1 MEPGGSVPRYRS
13 RFVRLFLLE
22 VIMRTVNIDLSQDI
36 AESRE
41 KIYVGYTGEHN
52 ATELVVKIPQEM
64 ASESD
69 YLVAVFLTGD
79 KIVRSKKITAEKD
92 SGLPYLE
99 GNEVH
104 IRLSQK
110 LTGNPTLG
118 IQIEGYA
125 KDENGISVLVGKSAY
140 ISNLTLR
147 LSPKGSSDDT
157 VMPDYEEIVDMIRK
171 ALENAKGGIEK
182 YENFELLPDEAEDG
196 DLAYVKNASG
206 TVITEPFEF
215 GRKYARFIPKRE
227 IDRNCLKSLPS
238 DENDDEPITAL
249 MSAEFSTTSDEK
261 DNLCYCSLIYYA
273 PIGSILV
280 FSEFAC
286 KDHLYDYGISEC
298 ILIYISGEGDMAPLL
313 DSEKPVNVA
322 PGWYKLLE
330 KSGEW
335 YIESGYPERDWS
347 YSAEPIDF
355 ASISDFDT
363 LRNCLVKYDEPDEYE
378 NDPAMASMFA
388 GCFDIYSEPLN
399 DKGLYLYKAGAW
411 ERIADLKSVSV
422 SSRADLCF
430 AAEPGQTAVVEEN
443 TILFD
448 DDTTQIYVNMQF
460 KDLYINPKPPEFMWL
475 TDCRIK
481 AILEYIDSSTGTAV
495 SSSESDNGFELISDK
510 SRKYVFIGL
519 NTNPFDSSKQYY
531 LYTEKAGDLTLPT
544 GTFSENTVTVIK
556 NTPKG
561 WSRVKENGGIYT
573 AELIQSYENLPSVR
587 LSEYTDKDY
596 YFKVTEYECAL
607 TSQSFIGR
615 NKFYSSD
622 NAKGLWYFSGGR
634 WIKVG
639 DADA

>member
-1 MEPGGSVPRYRS
+1 MEPGGSVPCYCS

-36 AESRE
+36 TESRE

-52 ATELVVKIPQEM
+52 ATELVVKIPPEM
-64 ASESD
+64 AAESD

-79 KIVRSKKITAEKD
+79 KIVRSKKITAEKY

-110 LTGNPTLG
+110 LTGSTTLG

-140 ISNLTLR
+140 ISNLTFR

-157 VMPDYEEIVDMIRK
+157 VMPDYEEIVGMIRK
-171 ALENAKGGIEK
+171 VSENAKGGIEK

-206 TVITEPFEF
+206 TVIAEPFEF
-215 GRKYARFIPKRE
+215 GKKYARFIPKRE

-238 DENDDEPITAL
+238 DEDDDEPITAL
-249 MSAEFSTTSDEK
+249 MSAEFRTTSDEK
-261 DNLCYCSLIYYA
+261 DNVCYCSLIYYE

-313 DSEKPVNVA
+313 DSENPVNVA

-347 YSAEPIDF
+347 YSVESIDF
-355 ASISDFDT
+355 ESISDFDT
-363 LRNCLVKYDEPDEYE
+363 LKNCLVKYDEPDEYE
-378 NDPAMASMFA
+378 SDPAMARIFA
-388 GCFDIYSEPLN
+388 ECFDIYSEPLR
-399 DKGLYLYKAGAW
+399 DKGLYMYKDGAW
-411 ERIADLKSVSV
+411 GPASRFKLISVP
-422 SSRADLCF
+422 SRMDLCF
-430 AAEPGQTAVVEEN
+430 AAGDGQTAVVEDN
-443 TILFD
+443 TVIFND
-448 DDTTQIYVNMQF
+448 NDCYIYAGMQF
-460 KDLYINPKPPEFMWL
+460 KNLYFNPKPPESMWL
-475 TDCRIK
+475 SDCRIK
-481 AILEYIDSSTGTAV
+481 AVLEYINSSTGTAV
-495 SSSESDNGFELISDK
+495 SSSESDKGFELISDK
-510 SRKYVFIGL
+510 NRKYVFIGL

-544 GTFSENTVTVIK
+544 GTFNETAVTVIK
-556 NTPKG
+556 NAPKG

-573 AELIQSYENLPSVR
+573 AEQIQSYEDLPSVR

>member
-36 AESRE
+36 TESRE

-79 KIVRSKKITAEKD
+79 KIVHSKKITAEKD

-110 LTGNPTLG
+110 LTCNPTLG

-140 ISNLTLR
+140 ISNLTFR
-147 LSPKGSSDDT
+147 LSPKGSSDDGVT
-157 VMPDYEEIVDMIRK
+157 PDYEEIIGMIRK
-171 ALENAKGGIEK
+171 ASENVKGGMEK
-182 YENFELLPDEAEDG
+182 YETFELLPDEADEG

-206 TVITEPFEF
+206 TVITEPFAF

-249 MSAEFSTTSDEK
+249 MSAEFRTTSDEK

-280 FSEFAC
+280 FSEFTC

-298 ILIYISGEGDMAPLL
+298 ILIYISGEGDMAPLI

-335 YIESGYPERDWS
+335 YIESGYPKRDWS
-347 YSAEPIDF
+347 YSAEPINF

-363 LRNCLVKYDEPDEYE
+363 LKNCLVKYDEPDEYE

-388 GCFDIYSEPLN
+388 GCFDIYSEPLH
-399 DKGLYLYKAGAW
+399 DKGLYLYKVGAW

-481 AILEYIDSSTGTAV
+481 AILEYIDSSTGTTV

-544 GTFSENTVTVIK
+544 GTFSENTATVIK
-556 NTPKG
+556 NTTKG

-573 AELIQSYENLPSVR
+573 AELIQSYEDLPSVR

>member
-1 MEPGGSVPRYRS
+1 
-13 RFVRLFLLE
+13 
-22 VIMRTVNIDLSQDI
+22 MRTVNIDLSRDI
-36 AESRE
+36 TESRE

-64 ASESD
+64 AAESD

-79 KIVRSKKITAEKD
+79 KIIRSRKITAQRD
-92 SGLPYLE
+92 SGLPYLD

-104 IRLSQK
+104 ISLSQK

-140 ISNLTLR
+140 ISNLTFR

-171 ALENAKGGIEK
+171 ASENAKGGMEK
-182 YENFELLPDEAEDG
+182 YETFELLPDEADEG

-215 GRKYARFIPKRE
+215 DKKYARFIPKRE

-238 DENDDEPITAL
+238 DENDDEPIAAL
-249 MSAEFSTTSDEK
+249 MSAEFRTTSDEK
-261 DNLCYCSLIYYA
+261 DNVCYCSLIYYE
-273 PIGSILV
+273 PIGSIYA

-298 ILIYISGEGDMAPLL
+298 ILIYVSGEGDMAPLL

-355 ASISDFDT
+355 ESVSDFDT
-363 LRNCLVKYDEPDEYE
+363 LKNCLMKYDEPDEYE
-378 NDPAMASMFA
+378 GDPAIASMFA
-388 GCFDIYSEPLN
+388 GCFDIYSEPLH

-411 ERIADLKSVSV
+411 ERIAALKSVSV

-519 NTNPFDSSKQYY
+519 NTNPFDSSKRYY

-544 GTFSENTVTVIK
+544 GTFNENTVTVIK

-639 DADA
+639 DANA

>member
-1 MEPGGSVPRYRS
+1 
-13 RFVRLFLLE
+13 
-22 VIMRTVNIDLSQDI
+22 MRTVNIDLSQDI
-36 AESRE
+36 TESRE

-79 KIVRSKKITAEKD
+79 KIVHSKKITAEKD

-110 LTGNPTLG
+110 LTCNPTLG

-140 ISNLTLR
+140 ISNLTFR
-147 LSPKGSSDDT
+147 LSPKGSSDDGVT
-157 VMPDYEEIVDMIRK
+157 PDYEEIIGMIRK
-171 ALENAKGGIEK
+171 ASENVKGGMEK
-182 YENFELLPDEAEDG
+182 YETFELLPDEADEG

-206 TVITEPFEF
+206 TVITEPFAF

-249 MSAEFSTTSDEK
+249 MSAEFRTTSDEK

-280 FSEFAC
+280 FSEFTC

-298 ILIYISGEGDMAPLL
+298 ILIYISGEGDMAPLI

-335 YIESGYPERDWS
+335 YIESGYPKRDWS
-347 YSAEPIDF
+347 YSAEPINF

-363 LRNCLVKYDEPDEYE
+363 LKNCLVKYDEPDEYE

-388 GCFDIYSEPLN
+388 GCFDIYSEPLH
-399 DKGLYLYKAGAW
+399 DKGLYLYKVGAW

-481 AILEYIDSSTGTAV
+481 AILEYIDSSTGTTV

-544 GTFSENTVTVIK
+544 GTFSENTATVIK
-556 NTPKG
+556 NTTKG

-573 AELIQSYENLPSVR
+573 AELIQSYEDLPSVR

>member
-1 MEPGGSVPRYRS
+1 
-13 RFVRLFLLE
+13 
-22 VIMRTVNIDLSQDI
+22 MRTVNIDLSRDI
-36 AESRE
+36 TESRE

-64 ASESD
+64 AEESD

-79 KIVRSKKITAEKD
+79 KIVRSRKITAEKNL
-92 SGLPYLE
+92 GLPYLN

-104 IRLSQK
+104 ISLSQK

-140 ISNLTLR
+140 ISNLTFR
-147 LSPKGSSDDT
+147 LSPKGSNDDT
-157 VMPDYEEIVDMIRK
+157 VMPDYEEIIGMIRK
-171 ALENAKGGIEK
+171 ASENAKGGIEK

-206 TVITEPFEF
+206 KTITEPFEF
-215 GRKYARFIPKRE
+215 GKKYARFIPKRE

-249 MSAEFSTTSDEK
+249 MSAEFRTTSDEK
-261 DNLCYCSLIYYA
+261 DDICYCSLIYYE
-273 PIGSILV
+273 PIGSILT

-298 ILIYISGEGDMAPLL
+298 ILIYVSGEGDMAPLL
-313 DSEKPVNVA
+313 DSENPVHVV
-322 PGWYKLLE
+322 PGWYELLE
-330 KSGEW
+330 KFGEW

-355 ASISDFDT
+355 ECISDFDT
-363 LRNCLVKYDEPDEYE
+363 LKNCLVKYDEPDEHE
-378 NDPAMASMFA
+378 NDPAMARIFA
-388 GCFDIYSEPLN
+388 ECFDIYSEPIH
-399 DKGLYLYKAGAW
+399 DKGLYLHRSGAW
-411 ERIADLKSVSV
+411 ERIADIKSVSV

-448 DDTTQIYVNMQF
+448 DDTAQIYVNMQL
-460 KDLYINPKPPEFMWL
+460 KNIYINPKPPEFMWL
-475 TDCRIK
+475 TDCKIK
-481 AILEYIDSSTGTAV
+481 AVLEHIDSSTGSAV
-495 SSSESDNGFELISDK
+495 SSSDKGFELISDK
-510 SRKYVFIGL
+510 SRKYVFVGL

-544 GTFSENTVTVIK
+544 GTFNETAVTVIK
-556 NTPKG
+556 NAPKG
-561 WSRVKENGGIYT
+561 WSRVKEIGGIYT
-573 AELIQSYENLPSVR
+573 SKSIQSYEDLPSVR

-596 YFKVTEYECAL
+596 YFKVTEYECEL

-615 NKFYSSD
+615 NKFYRSD

-634 WIKVG
+634 WVKVG
-639 DADA
+639 DANA

>member
-1 MEPGGSVPRYRS
+1 MEPGGSVPRYCS

-22 VIMRTVNIDLSQDI
+22 VIMRTVNIDLSRDI
-36 AESRE
+36 TESRE

-64 ASESD
+64 AAESD
-69 YLVAVFLTGD
+69 CLVAVFLTGD
-79 KIVRSKKITAEKD
+79 KIIRSRKITAQRN
-92 SGLPYLE
+92 SGLPYLD

-104 IRLSQK
+104 ISLSQK

-140 ISNLTLR
+140 ISNLTFR
-147 LSPKGSSDDT
+147 LSPKGSSDDG
-157 VMPDYEEIVDMIRK
+157 VMPDYEEIIGMIRK
-171 ALENAKGGIEK
+171 ASENAKGGIEK
-182 YENFELLPDEAEDG
+182 YETFELLPDEADEG

-206 TVITEPFEF
+206 TVITESFEF

-227 IDRNCLKSLPS
+227 IDRNCIKSLPS
-238 DENDDEPITAL
+238 DEDDDEPITAL
-249 MSAEFSTTSDEK
+249 MSAEFRTTSDEK
-261 DNLCYCSLIYYA
+261 DNVCYCSFIYYE

-286 KDHLYDYGISEC
+286 KDHLYDYGIPEC
-298 ILIYISGEGDMAPLL
+298 ILIYVSGEGDMAPLL
-313 DSEKPVNVA
+313 DSEKPVHVV

-347 YSAEPIDF
+347 YSVEPIDF
-355 ASISDFDT
+355 ESVSDFDT
-363 LRNCLVKYDEPDEYE
+363 LKNCLVKYDEPDEYE
-378 NDPAMASMFA
+378 SDPAMARIFA
-388 GCFDIYSEPLN
+388 ECFDIYSEPIH
-399 DKGLYLYKAGAW
+399 DKGLYLHKSGAW
-411 ERIADLKSVSV
+411 ERIADIKSVSV

-430 AAEPGQTAVVEEN
+430 VAEPGQTTVVEEN

-448 DDTTQIYVNMQF
+448 DDTTQIYVNMQL
-460 KDLYINPKPPEFMWL
+460 KNIYINPKPPEFMWL
-475 TDCRIK
+475 TDCKIK
-481 AILEYIDSSTGTAV
+481 AVLEYIDSSTGSAV
-495 SSSESDNGFELISDK
+495 SSSDKGFELISDK
-510 SRKYVFIGL
+510 SRKYVFVGL

-544 GTFSENTVTVIK
+544 GTFNETAVTVIK
-556 NTPKG
+556 NAPKG

-639 DADA
+639 DANA

>member
-22 VIMRTVNIDLSQDI
+22 VIMRTVNIDLSRDI
-36 AESRE
+36 TESRE

-64 ASESD
+64 AAESD
-69 YLVAVFLTGD
+69 CLVAVFLTGD

-92 SGLPYLE
+92 SGLPYLD

-140 ISNLTLR
+140 ISNLNFR
-147 LSPKGSSDDT
+147 LSPKGSSDDGVT
-157 VMPDYEEIVDMIRK
+157 PDYEEIVGMIRK
-171 ALENAKGGIEK
+171 ASENAKGGIEK

-206 TVITEPFEF
+206 TAITEPFEF

-238 DENDDEPITAL
+238 DENDDEPIAAL
-249 MSAEFSTTSDEK
+249 MSAEFRTTSDEK
-261 DNLCYCSLIYYA
+261 DNVCYCSLIYYE
-273 PIGSILV
+273 PIGSIYA

-298 ILIYISGEGDMAPLL
+298 ILIYVSGEGDMAPLL

-355 ASISDFDT
+355 ESVSDFDT
-363 LRNCLVKYDEPDEYE
+363 LKNCLMKYDEPDEYE
-378 NDPAMASMFA
+378 GDPAIASMFA
-388 GCFDIYSEPLN
+388 GCFDIYSEPLH

-411 ERIADLKSVSV
+411 ERIAALKSVSV

-519 NTNPFDSSKQYY
+519 NTNPFDSSKRYY

-544 GTFSENTVTVIK
+544 GTFNENTVTVIK

-639 DADA
+639 DANA

>member
-171 ALENAKGGIEK
+171 ALENVKGGIEK

-227 IDRNCLKSLPS
+227 IDRNCLKSLLS

-298 ILIYISGEGDMAPLL
+298 ILIYISGEGDMAPLI

-355 ASISDFDT
+355 VSISDFDT

-388 GCFDIYSEPLN
+388 GCFDIYSEPLR
-399 DKGLYLYKAGAW
+399 DKGLYMYKDGAW
-411 ERIADLKSVSV
+411 KPASRFKLISVP
-422 SSRADLCF
+422 SRVDLCF
-430 AAEPGQTAVVEEN
+430 AAEDGQTAVVEDN
-443 TILFD
+443 TVIFND
-448 DDTTQIYVNMQF
+448 NDCYIYVDMQF
-460 KDLYINPKPPEFMWL
+460 KNLYFNPKPPESMWL
-475 TDCRIK
+475 SDCRIK
-481 AILEYIDSSTGTAV
+481 ADLYYADTSTGLYIPTA
-495 SSSESDNGFELISDK
+495 ETGKGLELISDK
-510 SRKYVFIGL
+510 NRKYVFFGL
-519 NTNPFDSSKQYY
+519 NTSPFSSEKQYY

-544 GTFSENTVTVIK
+544 GTFDETAVTVIK
-556 NTPKG
+556 NAPKG
-561 WSRVKENGGIYT
+561 WSKVKVNSGTYT
-573 AELIQSYENLPSVR
+573 ADSLQSYEDLPSVR
-587 LSEYTDKDY
+587 LSEYTNKEY
-596 YFKVTEYECAL
+596 YFNVTEYKSDL
-607 TSQSFIGR
+607 KSQSFIGQT
-615 NKFYSSD
+615 KFYNSD
-622 NAKGLWYFSGGR
+622 NAKGLWYFSRGR
-634 WIKVG
+634 WRKVG

>member
-1 MEPGGSVPRYRS
+1 
-13 RFVRLFLLE
+13 
-22 VIMRTVNIDLSQDI
+22 MRTVNIDLSRDI
-36 AESRE
+36 TESRE

-64 ASESD
+64 AEESD

-79 KIVRSKKITAEKD
+79 KIVRSRKITAEKNL
-92 SGLPYLE
+92 GLPYLD

-104 IRLSQK
+104 ISLSQK
-110 LTGNPTLG
+110 LTGSTTLG

-140 ISNLTLR
+140 ISNLTFR
-147 LSPKGSSDDT
+147 LSPKGSSDDG
-157 VMPDYEEIVDMIRK
+157 VLPDYEEIIGMIRK
-171 ALENAKGGIEK
+171 ASENAKGGIEK
-182 YENFELLPDEAEDG
+182 YETFELLPDEAEEG
-196 DLAYVKNASG
+196 DLAYVKNTSG

-215 GRKYARFIPKRE
+215 GKKYVRFIPKRE
-227 IDRNCLKSLPS
+227 IERDCLKSLPS

-249 MSAEFSTTSDEK
+249 MSAEFRTSSDEK
-261 DNLCYCSLIYYA
+261 DNVCYCSLIYYE
-273 PIGSILV
+273 PIGSILT

-298 ILIYISGEGDMAPLL
+298 ILIYVSGEGDMAPLL
-313 DSEKPVNVA
+313 DSDKPFHVV
-322 PGWYKLLE
+322 PGWYELIE

-355 ASISDFDT
+355 ECISDFDT
-363 LRNCLVKYDEPDEYE
+363 LKNCLVKYDEPDEYE
-378 NDPAMASMFA
+378 NDPAMARIFA
-388 GCFDIYSEPLN
+388 ECFDIYSEPIH
-399 DKGLYLYKAGAW
+399 DKGLYLHRSGAW
-411 ERIADLKSVSV
+411 ERIADIKSVSV

-448 DDTTQIYVNMQF
+448 DDTTQIYVNMQL
-460 KDLYINPKPPEFMWL
+460 KNIYINPKPPEFMWL
-475 TDCRIK
+475 TDCKIK
-481 AILEYIDSSTGTAV
+481 TVLEHIDSSTGSAV
-495 SSSESDNGFELISDK
+495 SSSDKGFELISDK
-510 SRKYVFIGL
+510 SRKYVFVGL

-544 GTFSENTVTVIK
+544 GTFNETAVTVIK
-556 NTPKG
+556 NAPKG
-561 WSRVKENGGIYT
+561 WSKVKESGGIYT
-573 AELIQSYENLPSVR
+573 AELIQSYEDLPSVR